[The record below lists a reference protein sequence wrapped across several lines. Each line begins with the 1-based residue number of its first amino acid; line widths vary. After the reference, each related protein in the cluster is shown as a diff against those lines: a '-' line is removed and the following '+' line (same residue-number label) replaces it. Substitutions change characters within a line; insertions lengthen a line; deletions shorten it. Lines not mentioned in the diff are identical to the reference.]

1 MEQLEQQD
9 VIRLKELL
17 RRTGE
22 FIAYFELAETKMM
35 EWRQDLEQREHLQH
49 QQIKQQLATLQSE
62 SEALQST
69 LTEAGLARFR
79 LAAEN
84 SLAQGKEHLHEMQQ
98 MKAQILKQISDS
110 QLEMTQLSQQIL
122 KHIHQHAEQS
132 LTQIDAQLSR
142 YDVQQFNRIANESC
156 EQINHAA
163 RDAMSKSRQ
172 LLKLFHWRTAALS
185 LLVTLVTVF
194 TLSLYMSDEYPW
206 EIHQH
211 AQNERNAGKMLMTAW
226 PQLTHQEKIKILGEQ
241 PASRTS

>member
-1 MEQLEQQD
+1 MDQLEKQD

-35 EWRQDLEQREHLQH
+35 EWRQEVEQRERLQH
-49 QQIKQQLATLQSE
+49 EKIKQQLETLQLESE
-62 SEALQST
+62 SLQNA

-79 LAAEN
+79 LVAEN
-84 SLAQGKEHLHEMQQ
+84 NLLQEKEHLHEIQQ
-98 MKAQILKQISDS
+98 MKTQILKQISDS
-110 QLEMTQLSQQIL
+110 QVDMTQLSQQIL
-122 KHIHQHAEQS
+122 KKIHHHSEQS
-132 LTQIDAQLSR
+132 LTAIDLQLSQH
-142 YDVQQFNRIANESC
+142 DVQQFNRIANESC
-156 EQINHAA
+156 EQIHHSA
-163 RDAMSKSRQ
+163 RDALNKSRQ

-185 LLVTLVTVF
+185 LLTTLVTVF
-194 TLSLYMSDEYPW
+194 ALSLYMSDEYPW